1 MRDETVGMS
10 EITQT
15 RKVQCEDKAAEERPP
30 QTALFRG
37 EQMGSQPWRAQRI
50 RKERQEQQKP
60 RRVYRRKWSALGNAA
75 KLTHRYEVRQIG
87 AHLIAFETSVPI
99 GRRRAKPDCGGD

>member
-1 MRDETVGMS
+1 MRDETVGMC

-15 RKVQCEDKAAEERPP
+15 RQVQCEDKAAEERLP

-37 EQMGSQPWRAQRI
+37 EQMGSQPWRARRI
-50 RKERQEQQKP
+50 GKEREEQQKP

-75 KLTHRYEVRQIG
+75 KLTHRYRQIG
-87 AHLIAFETSVPI
+87 AHLMALEKPVLI